1 MAATPSSTVHAR
13 LSPSGSK
20 RWFSCPGSV
29 TLEAGFPDTA
39 NTYSDAGTAM
49 HEVAAWCLTEH
60 RRAHLRIAQQ
70 IPVHHPGEEKRFV
83 EFTDEMAATTQEYV
97 DTVRMLGI
105 GNVLQVEQRVDFSP
119 FIGVADQFGT
129 ADAIIWNDRDGEL
142 MLIDLKTGYKFVDVE
157 ENSQLLCYALGALK
171 QIVEGAGTATQAR
184 AEDDEPDEATAGFL
198 AQQSAAIIGEVDEKL
213 ATAGAAVCEVPSGSV
228 SETPQSEE
236 SQDDELW

>member
-1 MAATPSSTVHAR
+1 MADNVAHAR

-20 RWFSCPGSV
+20 RWMACPGSV
-29 TLEAGFPDTA
+29 TLEAPFPDTSSA
-39 NTYSDAGTAM
+39 YSDSGTAM
-49 HEVAAWCLTEH
+49 HAVAAWCLTEH
-60 RRAHLRIAQQ
+60 RRAHLRISQQ
-70 IPVHHPGEEKRFV
+70 IPVHHDGEEPRFV
-83 EFTDEMAATTQEYV
+83 EFTDEMATTTQEYV
-97 DTVRMLGI
+97 DTVCMLGI
-105 GNVLQVEQRVDFSP
+105 GNTLQIEQRVDFSP

-129 ADAIIWNDRDGEL
+129 ADAIVWNDREGEL

-157 ENSQLLCYALGALK
+157 ENGQLLCYALGALK
-171 QIVEGAGTATQAR
+171 QIVEGAGTATKAH
-184 AEDDEPDEATAGFL
+184 AEGDEPDEATAGFL